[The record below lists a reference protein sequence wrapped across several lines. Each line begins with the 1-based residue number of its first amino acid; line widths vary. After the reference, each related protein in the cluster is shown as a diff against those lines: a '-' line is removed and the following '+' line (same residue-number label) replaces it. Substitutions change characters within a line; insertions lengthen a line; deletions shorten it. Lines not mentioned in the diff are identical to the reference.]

1 MSIVTTALAKKHL
14 NIDGNDDDELI
25 ALYIGAAEQFLAAY
39 VGKPLESFDPTPVDL
54 QLAVLML
61 VGFYFEQREAV
72 SFGVTMQVA
81 PYSVISIANSYREKW
96 FEDAA
101 E

>member
-1 MSIVTTALAKKHL
+1 MSIVSTALAKKHL
-14 NIDGNDDDELI
+14 NLDGSDDDELI
-25 ALYIGAAEQFLAAY
+25 ALYVGAAERFIENY
-39 VGKPLESFDPTPVDL
+39 TGKALSGFDPVPVDL

-61 VGFYFEQREAV
+61 VAFYYEQREAA
-72 SFGVTMQVA
+72 SFGVTMHLA
-81 PYSVISIANSYREKW
+81 PYSIISIANSYREKW